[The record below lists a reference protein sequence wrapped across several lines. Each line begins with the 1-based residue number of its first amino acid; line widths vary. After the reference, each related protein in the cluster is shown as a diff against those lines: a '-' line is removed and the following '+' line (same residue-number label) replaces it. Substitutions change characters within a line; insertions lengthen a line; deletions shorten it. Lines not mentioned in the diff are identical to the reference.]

1 MKYRSL
7 ARSFHADRSNDAFN
21 NHAKLARQRLEAD
34 STFRTGVVTPLGEL
48 FAATPRETSMLTE
61 KILLAERRVSRLWNQ
76 IPGVMRW
83 DYIRHSIS
91 EELFATNEME
101 GVRSTRKETQEA
113 VEAADKARKDG
124 DDPKARFSEFAK
136 LYLNLTDKDSALP
149 AGIADIRDIYDKVV
163 LDEIN
168 ESDKPDGE
176 LFRKGDV
183 EIQGPHGLAIH
194 NGVKG
199 EGNIGA
205 LLTDMIHLA
214 TSDEIPRLQSA
225 IMSHF
230 LFEYVHPF
238 YDGNGRTGRY
248 LLALYLNHDL
258 TMPTVLSL
266 SRTIAENK
274 NAYYKAFMEAE
285 DKLNC
290 GELTLFVNT
299 ILGFIRKA
307 QDELIDELEVRV
319 DQLDKGRAVCDQL
332 ERKHG
337 LSAKA
342 VSILY
347 GVIQE
352 EMFDSTKSMTLNDA
366 AYHIRLSKQSARK
379 YVGELMDAG
388 LAIQSGKRPL
398 KIRASESLKGILEAG
413 MGEDAGE
420 HGGKTQ
426 QEETETAHEGDPHNS
441 IIRKFR
447 IIELSLNIA
456 AGWMVKVYPLRET
469 SSETCFSRRNS
480 HVPSARWTMPP
491 DPFVRRL
498 PLAAMMF
505 LPVGSAFGHLP
516 QAPSQGHPIGT
527 LSGPQTARYVAKT
540 AIPQ

>member
-176 LFRKGDV
+176 
-183 EIQGPHGLAIH
+183 
-194 NGVKG
+194 
-199 EGNIGA
+199 
-205 LLTDMIHLA
+205 HLA

-426 QEETETAHEGDPHNS
+426 QEETETAHEGDP
-441 IIRKFR
+441 
-447 IIELSLNIA
+447 A
-456 AGWMVKVYPLRET
+456 
-469 SSETCFSRRNS
+469 
-480 HVPSARWTMPP
+480 
-491 DPFVRRL
+491 
-498 PLAAMMF
+498 
-505 LPVGSAFGHLP
+505 
-516 QAPSQGHPIGT
+516 
-527 LSGPQTARYVAKT
+527 
-540 AIPQ
+540 

>member
-1 MKYRSL
+1 MDMKYRSL

-101 GVRSTRKETQEA
+101 GVRSTRKETQDA
-113 VEAADKARKDG
+113 VDAADKARKDG

-168 ESDKPDGE
+168 ENDKPDGD

-319 DQLDKGRAVCDQL
+319 DQLDKGWAVCDQL

-337 LSAKA
+337 LSTKA

-379 YVGELMDAG
+379 YVGELMGAG
-388 LAIQSGKRPL
+388 LVIQSGKRPL
-398 KIRASESLKGILEAG
+398 KIRASESLKDILEAG
-413 MGEDAGE
+413 MGEDTGE

-426 QEETETAHEGDPHNS
+426 QEETETVHEDDS
-441 IIRKFR
+441 
-447 IIELSLNIA
+447 
-456 AGWMVKVYPLRET
+456 V
-469 SSETCFSRRNS
+469 
-480 HVPSARWTMPP
+480 
-491 DPFVRRL
+491 
-498 PLAAMMF
+498 
-505 LPVGSAFGHLP
+505 
-516 QAPSQGHPIGT
+516 
-527 LSGPQTARYVAKT
+527 
-540 AIPQ
+540 

>member
-1 MKYRSL
+1 MNVEYRSL
-7 ARSFHADRSNDAFN
+7 ARSFHADRTNDSFS
-21 NHAKLARQRLEAD
+21 NHARLARQRLEAD

-48 FAATPRETSMLTE
+48 FTATPRETSMLTE

-101 GVRSTRKETQEA
+101 GVRSTRKETQDA
-113 VEAADKARKDG
+113 VDAADKARKDG
-124 DDPKARFSEFAK
+124 DDTKARFSEFAK
-136 LYLNLTDKDSALP
+136 LYLNLTDKDSAP
-149 AGIADIRDIYDKVV
+149 PSGIADIRDIYDKVV
-163 LDEIN
+163 LNEIN
-168 ESDKPDGE
+168 ENDKPDGE

-183 EIQGPHGLAIH
+183 EIQGPHGFAIH

-199 EGNIGA
+199 EGIIGA

-225 IMSHF
+225 IMAHF

-248 LLALYLNHDL
+248 LLALHLNHDL

-285 DKLNC
+285 DRLNC
-290 GELTLFVNT
+290 GELTFFVNT

-307 QDELIDELEVRV
+307 QDELIDELGVRV
-319 DQLDKGRAVCDQL
+319 DQLDKGWATCEQL
-332 ERKHG
+332 ERKHD

-347 GVIQE
+347 GMIQE
-352 EMFDSTKSMTLNDA
+352 EMFDSSKSMTLDDA
-366 AYHIRLSKQSARK
+366 ARHIRLSKQSARK

-388 LAIQSGKRPL
+388 LVIQSGKRPL
-398 KIRASESLKGILEAG
+398 KIRASESLKRLLETG
-413 MGEDAGE
+413 TVDA
-420 HGGKTQ
+420 
-426 QEETETAHEGDPHNS
+426 TA
-441 IIRKFR
+441 
-447 IIELSLNIA
+447 
-456 AGWMVKVYPLRET
+456 V
-469 SSETCFSRRNS
+469 
-480 HVPSARWTMPP
+480 
-491 DPFVRRL
+491 
-498 PLAAMMF
+498 
-505 LPVGSAFGHLP
+505 
-516 QAPSQGHPIGT
+516 
-527 LSGPQTARYVAKT
+527 
-540 AIPQ
+540 